1 MIRFK
6 NFLTIFLI
14 IIFLNNCGYTPRYAI
29 NKNLG
34 FSIDLTE
41 ISGDREFN
49 NFLKSKLTR
58 YASKESDDKKN
69 YKLNLKTEY
78 KKNVKSRDAAG
89 LTEEY
94 ELIITVDALIK
105 SELME
110 SKKIIFEE
118 KFDMKKYE
126 DAFEEKNYEK
136 IIKDNFSDIISERI
150 IFYLFKL

>member
-14 IIFLNNCGYTPRYAI
+14 IIFLNNCGFTPRYAI

-49 NFLKSKLTR
+49 NFLKTKLSR
-58 YASKESDDKKN
+58 YTSKESDDKKN

-89 LTEEY
+89 LAEEY

-105 SELME
+105 SEMME

-126 DAFEEKNYEK
+126 DAFEEKN
-136 IIKDNFSDIISERI
+136 
-150 IFYLFKL
+150 